1 MSTYTVNVEPTAPSG
16 TLNVTNENVTMTV
29 VPPAPVTLNVT
40 PQGVPGPAGAQ
51 GPAGQDA
58 DTTALLL
65 LQAQLDDALR
75 RLGGLTFVI
84 SATQPPNPVAG
95 MIWIDSAAAA
105 GPGAAAGGYQLGYSE
120 GY

>member
-1 MSTYTVNVEPTAPSG
+1 MSPVIVSQPQTTVKVSEPADTNVI
-16 TLNVTNENVTMTV
+16 VR
-29 VPPAPVTLNVT
+29 
-40 PQGVPGPAGAQ
+40 VPGPAGPT

-58 DTTALLL
+58 DPTALVL
-65 LQAQLDDALR
+65 LQAQLDDALS